1 MDASQLQL
9 SAETTQVPE
18 SAQNA
23 QDTLNTQTIQNPPQ
37 NVNEPQGQGQD
48 QEVEVEVE
56 MDNTRDSVAN
66 GGHMDNAQD
75 LNAPAASY
83 AQPTNVPMAA
93 KKNSG
98 FGFLK

>member
-9 SAETTQVPE
+9 SAETTQGPE

-37 NVNEPQGQGQD
+37 NVDEPQVRGQN
-48 QEVEVEVE
+48 QEVEVGVE
-56 MDNTRDSVAN
+56 MDNTRDFAAN
-66 GGHMDNAQD
+66 GGRMDTAQD
-75 LNAPAASY
+75 LNAPTASD
-83 AQPTNVPMAA
+83 AQPTDAPTAS

-98 FGFLK
+98 LGFLK